1 MSLNLS
7 TATLRSLLSL
17 TEKREALL
25 REVEKID
32 GQISAA
38 LGGAAAAPVAPAVGS
53 KPRKAGRAKGGKR
66 GAMKEIV
73 LAALREAG
81 VAGMKVKDLAAKIG
95 AKPQN
100 VHVWMHTTGK
110 KNGLVKAVG
119 KGIYRLEESVGVAT
133 PSAEF
138 EAPKPLASEKKARK
152 PRKKRVTKASK

>member
-7 TATLRSLLSL
+7 SATLRSLLSL
-17 TEKREALL
+17 TERREALL
-25 REVEKID
+25 NEVNSIEA
-32 GQISAA
+32 QISAA
-38 LGGAAAAPVAPAVGS
+38 LSGVTASPTTAEVAPR
-53 KPRKAGRAKGGKR
+53 PRKIGKGKGGKR

-81 VAGMKVKDLAAKIG
+81 EAGIMVKDLAVKIG

-119 KGIYRLEESVGVAT
+119 KGVYRLEEAVGVAT
-133 PSAEF
+133 PSADL
-138 EAPKPLASEKKARK
+138 EAPKPKVTEKKASK
-152 PRKKRVTKASK
+152 PRKKRASKAGK